1 MRTVFV
7 LAGAALLAASMGVQ
21 AAWQRHETTAPRVPA
36 VRYLRSPEVARRV
49 ALSYDALVADLYW
62 MRALQEFGGT
72 RLASG
77 GDKSYESLYPFL
89 DITTS
94 LDPQFN
100 AAYRFGA
107 IFLSEP
113 PPGGPGRTDQAI
125 ALLRKGIAHNPRRWE
140 YYLDIGF
147 VYYWWRQDY
156 LEAARWFER
165 GAAIEGAP
173 WWLRSMAAT
182 TLATGGDLRSS
193 RFMWQRLR
201 DSADSDWLRQDA
213 ARRLQQIDALER
225 IDVLTAAV
233 DRARAAGVEGPWS
246 WALLFSRG
254 LLTTVP
260 VDPAGVPYVID
271 LRTGSIAVSRDSP
284 LWPMPSAAPPPT
296 VGTAVTE
303 PGSQP

>member
-21 AAWQRHETTAPRVPA
+21 AAWQQHETTVPRVPA

-49 ALSYDALVADLYW
+49 ALSYDALLADLYW

-77 GDKSYESLYPFL
+77 SDKSYESLYPFL

-125 ALLRKGIAHNPRRWE
+125 ALLQKGIAHNPSRWE

-165 GAAIEGAP
+165 GAAIDGAP

-233 DRARAAGVEGPWS
+233 DRARAAGVESPWS

-254 LLTTVP
+254 LLTTMP

-303 PGSQP
+303 PGPQP